1 MKKLVDENGKLFR
14 KFNLVDFIVLLL
26 VLILI
31 VAVVWKVVS
40 ARVAAAKA
48 LAEQAEEEL
57 TQEYENSPHLVYK
70 VVCANIPKEVAEA
83 CKQQMDLPM
92 SERKL
97 MAAGSPVEGY
107 ITDCWYEPAEDGM
120 YWLYFTIEAISEE
133 EEGIYSVGTQE
144 VRLGKGHIVKTYNIE
159 TSGWV
164 YEMEEP
170 AHE

>member
-26 VLILI
+26 LLIIL

-40 ARVAAAKA
+40 ARVAAVKA
-48 LAEQAEEEL
+48 MQAEEEDIV
-57 TQEYENSPHLVYK
+57 QEYENSPHLVYK
-70 VVCANIPKEVAEA
+70 VVCANIPKEIAEV
-83 CKQQMDLPM
+83 CKQQMKLPM

-120 YWLYFTIEAISEE
+120 YWLYFTIEALSEE
-133 EEGIYSVGTQE
+133 NEGIYTVGTQE

-170 AHE
+170 ADE

>member
-14 KFNLVDFIVLLL
+14 KINLVDFIVLLL

-31 VAVVWKVVS
+31 AAVVWKAVD
-40 ARVAAAKA
+40 AGRTA
-48 LAEQAEEEL
+48 AEEREKEV
-57 TQEYENSPHLVYK
+57 TVAYENSPHLIYK
-70 VVCANIPKEVAEA
+70 VVCANIPLEVAET
-83 CKQQMDLPM
+83 CKQQMELPM
-92 SERKL
+92 AQRQL
-97 MAAGSPVEGY
+97 MSNGKAVEGY
-107 ITDCWYEPAEDGM
+107 ITDCYYEPMEENF
-120 YWLYFTIEAISEE
+120 YWVYFTIEVLPEE
-133 EEGIYSVGTQE
+133 KEGIYSVGSQE